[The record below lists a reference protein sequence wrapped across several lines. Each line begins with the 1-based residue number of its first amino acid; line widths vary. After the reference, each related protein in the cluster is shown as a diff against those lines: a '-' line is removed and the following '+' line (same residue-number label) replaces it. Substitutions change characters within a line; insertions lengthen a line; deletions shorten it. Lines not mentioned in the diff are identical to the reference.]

1 MSNKVDARQKVAVIT
16 GSSRGI
22 GLETSLT
29 LAENGFTVYPTVR
42 NIDKASNLTETANKR
57 NLLAKVVQL
66 DVIDD
71 TSVRQAIPAQLNEKV
86 Y

>member
-1 MSNKVDARQKVAVIT
+1 MSNKVDARQNVAVIT
-16 GSSRGI
+16 GSSRRI

-71 TSVRQAIPAQLNEKV
+71 TSVRQAIPA
-86 Y
+86 

>member
-66 DVIDD
+66 DVIND
-71 TSVRQAIPAQLNEKV
+71 TSVRQAIPA
-86 Y
+86 

>member
-1 MSNKVDARQKVAVIT
+1 MRNKTDAKQRVAVVT

-42 NIDKASNLTETANKR
+42 DIDKASNLTETANKR

-71 TSVRQAIPAQLNEKV
+71 TSVRQAIPA
-86 Y
+86 